1 MPSRTRGLLL
11 ESSPLTISTF
21 PSLEPLARPRRME
34 FVEVSLVYV
43 ELEFKVDMELRTYEP
58 PITTPRVDFRNEMER
73 LKKAAWEL
81 GSKQSY
87 TLPKLNSKEQ
97 TVDPQELIWESSHG
111 SKLSY
116 DPVRAMEETIERM
129 REESMKSWTP
139 PPFYDYQPLDVKPM
153 WAEDITP
160 QSTHQLLDEAYE
172 IGEQV
177 FASQSSWEGYFEE
190 RRKMDERLW
199 EPLPDIME
207 FDSRKSLFKPIS
219 TSGPIFK
226 PHSVFGDQIEL
237 SRPEIPMLTL
247 PHTIQTTDLN
257 ELATRTFEVPEFDTI
272 STKDLFKK
280 EIEFSRGIDSLFPSR
295 DPLSKPVLEPVLIQ
309 ESEDEFSFGVWPML
323 ERRGKLF
330 PGDKIFVLDPF
341 ERFRGSSS
349 TFSLERPTSLF
360 ENPLEEV
367 KTRGLPSEPTY
378 TSKPDVL
385 KSPLDELE
393 EQLSPHRRLKGEY
406 VGPIETVSLDE
417 LFSKEPVLKVDTPI
431 KREELFE
438 RDIPTRREE
447 IFPRDTFN
455 DIFRDEFEEILTP
468 RPVIFERTD
477 REISFGRD
485 RDIRTKFER
494 EIEDLF
500 RPKTD
505 IRDLRENLIDRR
517 RKVVFPREDYD
528 VEIEDLRDKLFM
540 DAVVS
545 SVFEDKLEFDRD
557 ALFDARSKRLIEDLF
572 PKPPDINLHGRETIP
587 VRPYRPAAEPQVPR
601 NLDDLETLEE
611 VINDKVIGAKDVFE
625 AIDDVVLNEEK
636 DMSILKIYRF
646 GDYSIRLLYYTKIDE
661 ARLEEFLELFES
673 RLLPIIEKE
682 NALLPDEMRIKT
694 FVVYSSEVADKEKHP
709 LLEKVAHDFGA
720 AVNAYARAMLFNID
734 SYEDL
739 YSRPELYIYHEF
751 GDYLAR
757 SLRGLWEDFR
767 DFVSHRFRRK
777 DERDKVL
784 WIFEDMLFGEFYSL
798 VRGEHVAEQWL
809 EDEMER
815 ARMGRRTIFSF
826 LNSLVYDTPDW
837 ASYGPMVAYYLALL
851 DKVLQIRKGGAYET
865 LRNLKHKL
873 ENGIKWELNKDKL
886 KRTLL
891 LKESYSHALDKL
903 WKEMSKLGLER
914 PVE

>member
-1 MPSRTRGLLL
+1 
-11 ESSPLTISTF
+11 
-21 PSLEPLARPRRME
+21 
-34 FVEVSLVYV
+34 
-43 ELEFKVDMELRTYEP
+43 
-58 PITTPRVDFRNEMER
+58 
-73 LKKAAWEL
+73 
-81 GSKQSY
+81 
-87 TLPKLNSKEQ
+87 
-97 TVDPQELIWESSHG
+97 
-111 SKLSY
+111 
-116 DPVRAMEETIERM
+116 
-129 REESMKSWTP
+129 
-139 PPFYDYQPLDVKPM
+139 VKPM

-190 RRKMDERLW
+190 RRKMDEQLW
-199 EPLPDIME
+199 KPLPDIME

-272 STKDLFKK
+272 STEDLFKK

-447 IFPRDTFN
+447 IFPRNTFN
-455 DIFRDEFEEILTP
+455 DIFRDKFEEILTP

-477 REISFGRD
+477 REISFGKD

-557 ALFDARSKRLIEDLF
+557 ALFDARGKRLIEDLF

-587 VRPYRPAAEPQVPR
+587 VRPYRPVVEPQVPR
-601 NLDDLETLEE
+601 NPDDLETLEE
-611 VINDKVIGAKDVFE
+611 VIDDKLVRARDMFEAVDDVF
-625 AIDDVVLNEEK
+625 LSEEK
-636 DMSILKIYRF
+636 DMSLLKIYRF
-646 GDYSIRLLYYTKIDE
+646 GDYSIRLVYYTKINE
-661 ARLEEFLELFES
+661 ARIDEFLELFER

-682 NALLPDEMRIKT
+682 NALLPKDKRIRTIVLYDMALGKIEGHGLYEIVSRST
-694 FVVYSSEVADKEKHP
+694 GSNITTTISGDLRALLMNLDKISD
-709 LLEKVAHDFGA
+709 L
-720 AVNAYARAMLFNID
+720 VNYP
-734 SYEDL
+734 DL
-739 YSRPELYIYHEF
+739 YLYHEF
-751 GDYLAR
+751 GDYLLNTLPSDLFDDFGIFLSGLEKKMRKGVEHIFWHFLFGDFYALLKDKVVVEQWINSEQER
-757 SLRGLWEDFR
+757 DDKVYSLFNYLHPRGYRGKKQEYIPLIAFYLTLLEKIPRIIEKDPNWREKEEYFRLWGLGRILEDVKREFIKGEDLEILDKIRNKFSEMLMRAYEEMKKRGL
-767 DFVSHRFRRK
+767 
-777 DERDKVL
+777 L
-784 WIFEDMLFGEFYSL
+784 
-798 VRGEHVAEQWL
+798 
-809 EDEMER
+809 
-815 ARMGRRTIFSF
+815 
-826 LNSLVYDTPDW
+826 
-837 ASYGPMVAYYLALL
+837 
-851 DKVLQIRKGGAYET
+851 
-865 LRNLKHKL
+865 
-873 ENGIKWELNKDKL
+873 
-886 KRTLL
+886 
-891 LKESYSHALDKL
+891 
-903 WKEMSKLGLER
+903 
-914 PVE
+914 